1 MKRYL
6 VAASIAAG
14 SIALAMGPV
23 LADNNASNTDTGN
36 GSTNIAVA
44 TSSTECK
51 VKQGNLLLIDNEVVV
66 VSNTGNNQANG
77 NTGNGSVDTGNASGD
92 VTVNNSGNSNNATIN
107 CAAPPSGNI
116 SSNSNTGN
124 GSTNVAVATSSRKL
138 KDKQRNAAGV
148 FNGVARVARTGR
160 NRANNNTGNGSVDTG
175 NASGNVGVTN
185 GPLNTNTSNV
195 GP

>member
-51 VKQGNLLLIDNEVVV
+51 VKQGNLLLIENEVVV
-66 VSNTGNNQANG
+66 VSNTGNNQ
-77 NTGNGSVDTGNASGD
+77 
-92 VTVNNSGNSNNATIN
+92 
-107 CAAPPSGNI
+107 
-116 SSNSNTGN
+116 
-124 GSTNVAVATSSRKL
+124 
-138 KDKQRNAAGV
+138 
-148 FNGVARVARTGR
+148 
-160 NRANNNTGNGSVDTG
+160 GNGSVDTG